1 MFEKIAEYTAA
12 ELALAKQ
19 VTALEEL
26 KNDPEL
32 KLELEFNS
40 EFEALLSKYSFSKS
54 KLYAFLEAQYG
65 AAKAVETKAPSQS
78 KAGKAGKEKAGYDGH
93 KDKLWTNPHTGEAV
107 KSRRRDHKTILG
119 WIEQHGLEEVL
130 TWMTRL

>member
-1 MFEKIAEYTAA
+1 MFEKIAKYTAA

-40 EFEALLSKYSFSKS
+40 EFEALLSKYSFSKT
-54 KLYAFLEAQYG
+54 KLYGFLEAQYG
-65 AAKAVETKAPSQS
+65 AAKAVETKAPSPA
-78 KAGKAGKEKAGYDGH
+78 KAGKASKEKAGYEGH

-130 TWMTRL
+130 TWMQRL

>member
-65 AAKAVETKAPSQS
+65 AAKAVETKAPRPV
-78 KAGKAGKEKAGYDGH
+78 KANKEKAGYEGH

-119 WIEQHGLEEVL
+119 WIEQHGLETVM
-130 TWMTRL
+130 TWMQRI

>member
-1 MFEKIAEYTAA
+1 MFEKFAEYTAA

-32 KLELEFNS
+32 KQELEFS
-40 EFEALLSKYSFSKS
+40 FELEALLSKYSFSKS
-54 KLYAFLEAQYG
+54 KLYGFLEAQYG
-65 AAKAVETKAPSQS
+65 AAKAAETKAPSPA
-78 KAGKAGKEKAGYDGH
+78 KAGKASKEKAGYEGH

-119 WIEQHGLEEVL
+119 WIEKHGLEEVL
-130 TWMTRL
+130 TWMKRL